1 MPSLRRY
8 TRPLRKAVSRPLLAA
23 GLFAMPW
30 VVRGWSLLVWPTC
43 RKRARGLVEL
53 DAELAKGH
61 GVALAIYHESAFPA
75 VLIAR
80 GRPLLTVASRS
91 DSGEMIA
98 RIIEHFGMDVVR
110 GGSSRSRSRRAPA
123 VQQVIEAMQQ
133 RPRTL
138 AALTVDGSSGP
149 RRRAKPGV
157 LEVARATGSPI
168 YLAHVHASPC
178 LRLPTWDRTIL
189 PLPFSRVTTLI
200 TGPMSVPPRPTAA
213 QFDALKAELQR
224 RLDETVAEAEG
235 GVEEGRRGRS

>member
-1 MPSLRRY
+1 MPPLRRY

-23 GLFAMPW
+23 GLFVMPW
-30 VVRGWSLLVWPTC
+30 VVRLWSLAVWPTC
-43 RKRARGLVEL
+43 RQRTTGLDAL
-53 DAELAKGH
+53 DAELAAGR
-61 GVALAIYHESAFPA
+61 GVALAIYHESALPA
-75 VLIAR
+75 LMVAR

-98 RIIEHFGMDVVR
+98 RIIEHFGMSALR
-110 GGSSRSRSRRAPA
+110 GGSSRSRSRRAPV
-123 VQQVIEAMQQ
+123 VQQVIEFMRQ
-133 RPRTL
+133 RPGTL

-168 YLAHVHASPC
+168 YVAHVHASPC

-200 TGPMSVPPRPTAA
+200 TGPMHIPPRPSAE
-213 QFDALKAELQR
+213 QFEALKAELQQ
-224 RLDETVAEAEG
+224 RLDQTAAEAEG
-235 GVEEGRRGRS
+235 GVGKVVGRRW